1 MFAVVQFLFGLDGR
15 LRRKHFISYWLVLLA
30 FALTMALL
38 WRLVLTWEA
47 SAAFSDLARAVAIM
61 SGALVLAGVAA
72 GLALNVRRL
81 HDMNQSGWWAA
92 LSIIPGLNIIV
103 LLMLASVPGTNGPN
117 RYGLDPRMV
126 HEAYVAPELSSV

>member
-1 MFAVVQFLFGLDGR
+1 MLSVVRFLFGFEGR
-15 LRRKHFISYWLVLLA
+15 LRRKHFIGYWLVLLA

-38 WRLVLTWEA
+38 WRLVLTGEA
-47 SAAFSDLARAVAIM
+47 SAALSDLARAVAIM
-61 SGALVLAGVAA
+61 SGALLLAGIASA
-72 GLALNVRRL
+72 MAFNVRRL

-126 HEAYVAPELSSV
+126 HEAYVAPELSSA